1 MWWGAPSGWNELST
15 EIELVGWGGTCRWAR
30 WGLCSFIRHQGHAW
44 SWTLWHSVC
53 VLVTQS
59 CLTLWSHG
67 LQPTRL
73 LCPWNSAGKNT
84 GVGCHFS
91 LQGIFLTQ
99 GSNTGLQYHRQFL
112 YCLSHQGSPIT
123 QQEHIKESKIQP
135 WDHLQ
140 FSQKD
145 LAGGTL
151 DPEKILFSLP
161 FLLLS
166 LWQIMPVYKVYWG
179 HPSVSQVQH

>member
-1 MWWGAPSGWNELST
+1 MK
-15 EIELVGWGGTCRWAR
+15 
-30 WGLCSFIRHQGHAW
+30 
-44 SWTLWHSVC
+44 WTLGLVHVMRSTIWLEWIIHRNTAGGMGRDLQMGQVRPLQFYQMSRSCMILNLMTQCMCVSHSV
-53 VLVTQS
+53 VS
-59 CLTLWSHG
+59 DLWSHG

-135 WDHLQ
+135 WDHL
-140 FSQKD
+140 
-145 LAGGTL
+145 
-151 DPEKILFSLP
+151 
-161 FLLLS
+161 
-166 LWQIMPVYKVYWG
+166 
-179 HPSVSQVQH
+179 